1 MTVKPV
7 SDAPNPALARP
18 ASGSARAEAVPT
30 DSFSPGQPEV
40 AAASYGSISYYTPIE
55 LTAQSSKLPRPAE
68 RIDAVKEVLTIEDVW
83 AQGFTGKGIGVAVID
98 TGVYPHPDLEGRIV
112 GFKDFV
118 NGKTEPYDDN
128 GHGSHVSGLVAGD
141 GSKAGGKFKGTA
153 PEANIIGVKVL
164 DRMGG
169 GSMANVIKGVQWCI
183 ENKDRYNIKVINMSL
198 GAGSNQK
205 EKDDIVALAVKACL
219 DAGIVPVI
227 AAGNSGP
234 FKETIGTPA
243 VARDVLTVGAY
254 DDKNTPTLA
263 DDTMAFFS
271 SRGPTTRDRNIK
283 PDIASPGVQLV
294 SLRSPGSM
302 IDGENVM
309 HLGDYYVLLSGT
321 SMATPVAAGVVA
333 DVIQA
338 NPNLTPREVIQ
349 IIKETARP
357 QEGVPA
363 IMQGHGLIDPAAA
376 VRRALQLK
384 AEAEARTAGQPAA
397 QSPAPPASEPPAE
410 TPGPQA

>member
-1 MTVKPV
+1 
-7 SDAPNPALARP
+7 
-18 ASGSARAEAVPT
+18 
-30 DSFSPGQPEV
+30 
-40 AAASYGSISYYTPIE
+40 
-55 LTAQSSKLPRPAE
+55 
-68 RIDAVKEVLTIEDVW
+68 DVW

-384 AEAEARTAGQPAA
+384 AEAGTAQPPAGQP
-397 QSPAPPASEPPAE
+397 PAPPASEPPAE
-410 TPGPQA
+410 KPGLQA